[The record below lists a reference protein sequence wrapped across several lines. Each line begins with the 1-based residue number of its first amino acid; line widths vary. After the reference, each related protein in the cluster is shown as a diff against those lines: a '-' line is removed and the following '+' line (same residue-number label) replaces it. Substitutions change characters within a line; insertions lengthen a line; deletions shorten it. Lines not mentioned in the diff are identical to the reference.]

1 MVFANL
7 IGFGNGWFNMEII
20 FKKILEPGA
29 LYQLFLA
36 MSSMYC
42 FPIFQFYIRDRELD
56 KLGGATTG
64 F

>member
-1 MVFANL
+1 
-7 IGFGNGWFNMEII
+7 
-20 FKKILEPGA
+20 
-29 LYQLFLA
+29 

-64 F
+64 FWLKILRYVRIINLCLGMDMLFEFECNDIFQL